1 MIIPINTNLY
11 STITIFKHSI
21 LTKDKNFAL
30 DKNGSDLAVEEYL
43 STLESEQF
51 TNCQYVKQ
59 GLAVVI
65 KLNKSQETLNLIED
79 NDWNYCKVQNDKER
93 ACYYFV
99 VKKEWLSKETIA
111 ISLVMDTLN
120 NFAFNKDYIVNK
132 KTTIQR
138 QHKDR
143 IKCLGNVIGARLGI
157 TSRYLLPVTYGE
169 PYTYPVGYVFSG
181 TFTPGSS
188 GAKEF
193 VIQYGYEVADPLI
206 PEPTDWNDLPPEL
219 EPFWDED
226 TGTFGA
232 RVIAPFTRTGSEQYT
247 RYYLQFIIK
256 PKIEYFCRSVDLVSE
271 GFNVPV
277 YKKELGEIYDD
288 TNVETWYLLYRNRDN
303 PNPEEQFNDSP
314 VECYLMPSTPLRA
327 INNSGAKYL
336 NVNNTTSGK
345 WYMFEDWYDDGKGKN
360 ISFKIGD
367 EVFKP
372 ETINY
377 PGSAWEYARVIR
389 HIFVF
394 HNVSGTSIQWTFYNL
409 YGTFNKDGSI
419 RSQTLAVL
427 KGGTLSS
434 SDNIEVISPYDSVLP
449 NVTNSN
455 PTTGYD
461 ITDHLI
467 PDESNRI
474 SFTAQSS
481 VYTKDVT
488 SLDRTDSRNIKLI
501 ALPYC
506 PAQTSSSAYGINIL
520 SNFRYDATTGWF
532 KSLDVTTPFENTM
545 DVTLDET
552 PFQIMLMK
560 NLDLSEEYDRND
572 YLESKL
578 LHSDFYRP
586 KFVYDSFN
594 YNYCLER
601 YDFSKYLENNPLFPD
616 LKYYVTFVMTRTIN
630 SKFMFRLNAGI
641 NTEYL
646 VYSMDDY
653 DGIVCVS
660 RNNEEVL
667 FNSAYINYVRSG
679 FNYDKKA
686 LARRQETAGWTIGL
700 SVVSAVLGI
709 IGSVATQNP
718 LPAVL
723 GVAGAGVGIT
733 SQIVSNIQTQ
743 AQGEQTIQQKL
754 EEANRQAV
762 AVSGSDDVDLLTAY
776 SNNKA
781 KLVLYQVSER
791 MKKLIG
797 DLFYY
802 CGYKLE
808 LQDIPD
814 KDSRYWFNFV
824 QCDLVVNYDTNL
836 PSDMMND
843 LIERFKQGVTFF
855 HYHDGFDLAQEKENL
870 EISLVNR

>member
-30 DKNGSDLAVEEYL
+30 DKNGSDLAIEEYL

-59 GLAVVI
+59 GLSVVI
-65 KLNKSQETLNLIED
+65 KLNKSQETLNLIEA

-120 NFAFNKDYIVNK
+120 NFAFNQDYIVNK

-143 IKCLGNVIGARLGI
+143 IKYLGDVIGSRLGI
-157 TSRYLLPVTYGE
+157 TSRYVLPTTYGE
-169 PYTYPVGYVFSG
+169 PYTYPIGTIFSG

-193 VIQYGYEVADPLI
+193 IIQYGYEVADPLI

-226 TGTFGA
+226 TGTFG
-232 RVIAPFTRTGSEQYT
+232 VKVVGDFTKMGSEVYT
-247 RYYLQFIIK
+247 KYYLQFIIK

-277 YKKELGEIYDD
+277 YKEELGEIQD
-288 TNVETWYLLYRNRDN
+288 TSNSLKWYLLYRNRDN

-314 VECYLMPSTPLRA
+314 VECYLIPEKSVNITINTSTKLLTTGN
-327 INNSGAKYL
+327 I
-336 NVNNTTSGK
+336 TSGK
-345 WYMFEDWYDDGKGKN
+345 YYVFDSEYDSGKEEN
-360 ISFKIGD
+360 AQFKIGD
-367 EVFKP
+367 KTFTLSEQTWP
-372 ETINY
+372 ET
-377 PGSAWEYARVIR
+377 PFEYARKIRYVLVISSDGSQLSYQY
-389 HIFVF
+389 IKMYKVYSPTATPLKQII
-394 HNVSGTSIQWTFYNL
+394 NSGTL
-409 YGTFNKDGSI
+409 PAGT
-419 RSQTLAVL
+419 
-427 KGGTLSS
+427 
-434 SDNIEVISPYDSVLP
+434 NIEVIYPYASILP
-449 NVTNSN
+449 YVS
-455 PTTGYD
+455 TTDPYTWLSID
-461 ITDHLI
+461 DYIM
-467 PDESNRI
+467 PDESDRI
-474 SFTAQSS
+474 SFTASTSTQSGNIS
-481 VYTKDVT
+481 T
-488 SLDRTDSRNIKLI
+488 LDRTDSRNIKLI

-506 PAQTSSSAYGINIL
+506 PVQTSLDTYSRLLIEN
-520 SNFRYDATTGWF
+520 NFTYDSTTGWYKSNDITSTF
-532 KSLDVTTPFENTM
+532 KNTFLTGM
-545 DVTLDET
+545 KSPLSEL
-552 PFQIMLMK
+552 LMK

-594 YNYCLER
+594 YTYCLER
-601 YDFSKYLENNPLFPD
+601 YDYSKYLEDHPLFPD
-616 LKYYVTFVMTRTIN
+616 LDYYVTFVMTRTIN
-630 SKFMFRLNAGI
+630 SKFLFQFD
-641 NTEYL
+641 TEYL
-646 VYSMDDY
+646 THSMDDY
-653 DGIVCVS
+653 DGVVCVS

-679 FNYDKKA
+679 FNYDKKS

-700 SVVSAVLGI
+700 SVASAVLGI

-723 GVAGAGVGIT
+723 GIAGAGVGIT

-855 HYHDGFDLAQEKENL
+855 HYHNGFDLAQEKENL